1 IADGPMLDQLAVL
14 DPPDVDLLG
23 RELLAAG
30 RLPQELADVAAVHDD
45 PRDDLFSFTDL
56 ILEVESHR
64 PPKPA
69 EPRDRLLET
78 LRALAAAG
86 RRLVVDE
93 LGMHQLGGG
102 LEPALL
108 EQLLEHPLGEL
119 LVLIR
124 HDGLPSGAC
133 HKSRRYYRLDST
145 AALRTVSRARRL
157 LRFAGEL

>member
-1 IADGPMLDQLAVL
+1 MLDQLAVL

-45 PRDDLFSFTDL
+45 SCDDLVLFTDL
-56 ILEVESHR
+56 ILKIESHR

-69 EPRDRLLET
+69 EPHDRLLET
-78 LRALAAAG
+78 LRALGAAG

-93 LGMHQLGGG
+93 LGMHQFVGG

-108 EQLLEHPLGEL
+108 EHLLEHPPGEL
-119 LVLIR
+119 LVLVR
-124 HDGLPSGAC
+124 HWGPSSGVC
-133 HKSRRYYRLDST
+133 RRSLRDYRLDST
-145 AALRTVSRARRL
+145 AARQT
-157 LRFAGEL
+157 GC